1 MTTIRLKTL
10 FGIPFLFS
18 LLLLTACT
26 RQDLYQTAMSLE
38 RQRAGLAPAEV
49 VMDDLTVA
57 YLAGGNP
64 DGETILMVHGF
75 GANKDN
81 WVRLAGKLENQY
93 RIIALDLPGHGDS
106 SAPLE
111 LDYRMPA
118 QAQRI
123 ADFIQT
129 LELGQV
135 HYMGNSMGGWIGME
149 LARIQPDVLNS
160 LVLLDNGGVEP
171 PNASEFQH
179 LLEQGENPLIVN
191 QPGDMEKLL
200 SFVMT
205 DRPFI
210 PWPITSVLEEQALAR
225 EPVNEKI
232 FDDLLR
238 SRDER
243 LEGIPQSEWL
253 AAITTP
259 SLIIWGED
267 DRVLD
272 VSSVS
277 EMQKYMPTTEAVI
290 FEEIGHLPMIE
301 DPSAV
306 AEAFL
311 AFVEKQPSG
320 ISQSQ

>member
-1 MTTIRLKTL
+1 MTIRLKTL
-10 FGIPFLFS
+10 FGIPFLLS

-38 RQRAGLAPAEV
+38 RQRAGLAPAEL
-49 VMDDLTVA
+49 VMDNLTMA
-57 YLAGGNP
+57 YLEGGNP
-64 DGETILMVHGF
+64 EGETILMVHGF

-81 WVRLAGKLENQY
+81 WVRLAGKLDDQY

-118 QAQRI
+118 QAQRV
-123 ADFIQT
+123 ADFIAA
-129 LELGQV
+129 LELNNV
-135 HYMGNSMGGWIGME
+135 HYMGNSMGGWIGLE
-149 LARIQPDVLNS
+149 LARIEPGAINT
-160 LVLLDNGGVEP
+160 LVLLDNAGVEP
-171 PNASEFQH
+171 PSASEFQH
-179 LLEQGENPLIVN
+179 LLDKGENPLIVSE
-191 QPGDMEKLL
+191 PGDMEKLL
-200 SFVMT
+200 DFVMT

-232 FDDLLR
+232 FADMLR

-243 LEGIPQSEWL
+243 LAGIPQPEWL
-253 AAITTP
+253 KVITTP
-259 SLIIWGED
+259 SLIIWGEE

-272 VSSVS
+272 VSIVS
-277 EMQKYMPTTEAVI
+277 EMQKYMPSTEAVI
-290 FEEIGHLPMIE
+290 MKEIGHLPMIE

-311 AFVEKQPSG
+311 AFVEK
-320 ISQSQ
+320 